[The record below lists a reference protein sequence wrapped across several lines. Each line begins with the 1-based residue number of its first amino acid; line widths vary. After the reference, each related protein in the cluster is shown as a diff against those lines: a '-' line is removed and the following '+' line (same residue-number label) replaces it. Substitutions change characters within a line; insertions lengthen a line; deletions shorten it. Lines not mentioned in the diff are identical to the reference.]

1 FSTQAKGVW
10 LESNKETFYVSAEKL
25 DAMSNSLR
33 VFAMGNWTI
42 VDGKCSKEFD
52 ELRFLQADRVPNLA
66 IDMLK
71 LKNLKFM
78 DYSLKQNAIWSPS
91 SE

>member
-1 FSTQAKGVW
+1 VLRQLKGVW
-10 LESNKETFYVSAEKL
+10 LDSNEEPFYVSAEKL

-42 VDGKCSKEFD
+42 VDGQCSKAFD
-52 ELRFLQADRVPNLA
+52 KLRFLQAGRVPNLG

-71 LKNLKFM
+71 LKHLKFM

-91 SE
+91 E